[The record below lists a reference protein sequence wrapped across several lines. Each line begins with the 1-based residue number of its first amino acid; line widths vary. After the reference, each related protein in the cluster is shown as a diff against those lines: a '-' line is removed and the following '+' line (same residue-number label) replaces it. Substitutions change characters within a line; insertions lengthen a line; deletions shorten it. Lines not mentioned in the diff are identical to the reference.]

1 MIEKNRESL
10 QKAINALPQYQPKEQ
25 IWDAIV
31 QDLHVAESEQP
42 LQNAIKGLEQ
52 YEPPAFLWE
61 AITEELESP
70 TVSNRQTRI
79 IWLRSAAAAVILLT
93 SGFLLWYSQQD
104 APAKEE
110 IVYTEVQDA
119 LFTEAETN
127 LNNDEEEFEVV
138 LAMFN
143 ESIVAQ
149 HEKEPNTLKEELEL
163 LNEEKAM
170 LEEAKADFG
179 ADADLELQLAEIE
192 RAREKVL
199 KQLAS
204 FI

>member
-10 QKAINALPQYQPKEQ
+10 QKAINALPQYQPEEQ
-25 IWDAIV
+25 IWDAIAH
-31 QDLHVAESEQP
+31 DLDLADSEKP
-42 LQNAIKGLEQ
+42 LQAAIQGLNQ
-52 YEPPAFLWE
+52 YDPPTFLWD
-61 AITEELESP
+61 AISEELENP
-70 TVSNRQTRI
+70 VQVVRQTKVF
-79 IWLRSAAAAVILLT
+79 WLRSAAAAVVLLA
-93 SGFLLWYSQQD
+93 SGFLVWYSQQD
-104 APAKEE
+104 APAIEQ

-119 LFTEAETN
+119 ILSEVQTSQ
-127 LNNDEEEFEVV
+127 NNDEEEFEVV